1 MAFQTARALALAA
14 AQKAG
19 ATGARMTMRGGT
31 RRKKRRAKAGLAE
44 DVLGVTRFIQEL
56 GAAGG
61 DVMGGREVE
70 PWQPFGGR
78 KGVPAGLKE
87 YDNVYV
93 EGGRVWAPYADGT
106 RRMLGYTPTAAKK
119 KFKTK
124 RRRKRLTKRD
134 MYILSVV
141 EKTGNTSL
149 IHML

>member
-1 MAFQTARALALAA
+1 MAMQMARARALA
-14 AQKAG
+14 QQQMQ
-19 ATGARMTMRGGT
+19 ATLGARKT
-31 RRKKRRAKAGLAE
+31 RRQVKAQPIQAGLLE
-44 DVLGVTRFIQEL
+44 DVTGITRFIQEIGVL
-56 GAAGG
+56 GG
-61 DVMGGREVE
+61 DPRGQEIE
-70 PWQPFGGR
+70 PWQPLGGR
-78 KGVPAGLKE
+78 KGVPKGLKE

-93 EGGRVWAPYADGT
+93 EGGRVWAPYRDGT